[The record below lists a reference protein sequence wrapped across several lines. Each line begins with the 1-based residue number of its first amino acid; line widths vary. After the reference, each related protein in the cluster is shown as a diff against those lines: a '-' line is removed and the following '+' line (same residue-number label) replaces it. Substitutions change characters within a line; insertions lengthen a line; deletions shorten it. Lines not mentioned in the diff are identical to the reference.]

1 MSESAENYVKAIYII
16 NKRDGV
22 VRSIDVA
29 RELGFSKASVSRAMA
44 NLRKEDIIVVD
55 YDGRIG
61 FTDKGEKEAARIYER
76 YSVLSNFLRA
86 VADVDDD
93 TAQKDACGIEH
104 IISIKTFNGIKRYLR
119 EHPELNGFI

>member
-61 FTDKGEKEAARIYER
+61 FTDKGGKEAARIYER
-76 YSVLSNFLRA
+76 YSVLSNFIRA
-86 VADVDDD
+86 IADVDDD